1 MKKKYV
7 LAFCIFCER
16 AVGIKDESKFKSFWI
31 LIFDKLKVLIRRKPK
46 TLYFTIYLYL
56 CPKCYI
62 KLINLLISTFM
73 EIFRDAPFTRAK
85 KRKDE
90 IVIY

>member
-7 LAFCIFCER
+7 LAFCIFCKK
-16 AVGIKDESKFKSFWI
+16 AVGIRDESKFKSFWI

-46 TLYFTIYLYL
+46 ALYFTIYLYL
-56 CPKCYI
+56 CPRCYR
-62 KLINLLISTFM
+62 KLINLLKSS
-73 EIFRDAPFTRAK
+73 FREVFRTPFTRAK